1 MILTH
6 RPAPNLQTLTGDLI
20 ALLEREKR
28 RGRDYLRLGPAG
40 RQTLAVLTASVAAG
54 RPGTP
59 ARMRSTAGPPRIEA
73 GPALEQLHEKIRNC
87 RSCPLGGGRRQ
98 AVPGEGPATADVM
111 VVGEGPGE
119 EEDRLGQPFVGPAGE
134 LLTRMLL
141 AIDLPREKVFIGNV
155 VKCRPPGNRNPEAG
169 EIRACFPFLQE
180 QVRLIKP
187 RLLVALGGVAA
198 RALTGSE
205 RGISEI
211 RGKSFSWEGRLVIPT
226 YHPAYL
232 LRSPE
237 YKREAWEDLKKIR
250 RELERLIANDL

>member
-1 MILTH
+1 MILPH
-6 RPAPNLQTLTGDLI
+6 RASPNLQTLAGDLI

-28 RGRDYLRLGPAG
+28 RGREYLRLGDAG
-40 RQTLAVLTASVAAG
+40 RQALAALTEPTASR

-59 ARMRSTAGPPRIEA
+59 DRMPATTRQAETAA
-73 GPALEQLHEKIRNC
+73 VPALEQLQERIRRC
-87 RSCPLGGGRRQ
+87 RSCPLGAGRRQ
-98 AVPGEGPATADVM
+98 AVPGEGPSTAAVM
-111 VVGEGPGE
+111 LVGEGPGE
-119 EEDRLGQPFVGPAGE
+119 EEDRLGKPFVGPAGE

-155 VKCRPPGNRNPEAG
+155 VKCRPPGNRNPGAE

-211 RGKSFSWEGRLVIPT
+211 RGKSFSFERRLVIPT

-237 YKREAWEDLKKIR
+237 HKREAWEDLKKIR
-250 RELERLIANDL
+250 RELDRLSANEL